1 MNIRDLMKVNRQSQI
16 IIIFDKN
23 GNVIKE
29 TYNLELWTHR
39 DTEEGK
45 KLLNSRIEF
54 IEPIEV
60 TFKGGNKSYGL
71 KVVLK

>member
-16 IIIFDKN
+16 IVIFDKN
-23 GNVIKE
+23 ENVIKK
-29 TYNLELWTHR
+29 TYNLELWIHR

-45 KLLNSRIEF
+45 KLLNNQIEF

-60 TFKGGNKSYGL
+60 TFNGGNKSYGL

>member
-16 IIIFDKN
+16 IVIFDKN
-23 GNVIKE
+23 ENVIKK
-29 TYNLELWTHR
+29 TYNLELWIHR

-45 KLLNSRIEF
+45 KLLNNQIEF